1 MSAIFSESLDFWVTQ
16 RTSIHDPS
24 STAAPGRT
32 SALPEVPTTAI
43 VRYGHL
49 PAFPSK
55 MCIDVSVYVIFVY
68 NKYGIVCMCVCI
80 LYIYDCTI
88 FYVHVILYGCVQ
100 TKYECTMYNLGS
112 AFIRWTRHPSFR
124 SRQVKVWTSHVEV
137 PLDPRKGPAA
147 VRLPPSN
154 SQWIGLTQNLHRKPW
169 SSHQKWGKFR

>member
-80 LYIYDCTI
+80 LYIYMIVQYSMYMWFCMDVYKQNMNVQCI
-88 FYVHVILYGCVQ
+88 ILDQRLSVERGIPVSGVARLRCELAML
-100 TKYECTMYNLGS
+100 KY
-112 AFIRWTRHPSFR
+112 RWTLGRALPRFGYPHPTLS
-124 SRQVKVWTSHVEV
+124 
-137 PLDPRKGPAA
+137 
-147 VRLPPSN
+147 
-154 SQWIGLTQNLHRKPW
+154 GLV
-169 SSHQKWGKFR
+169 